1 MPFYRP
7 KSFLKLVLIGFAL
20 VMLPLIVAVV
30 DAVIRLDRIK
40 KQSQHTVTRA
50 VWVLQGSRTLAE
62 QATGME
68 RYVKQFQVL
77 GDESLFN
84 AYVETHGKFQQV
96 AHNLV
101 AIIRDAAQEQQLA
114 ALTTKEQSLF
124 EAVQSH
130 LRQPDQLTTLTPE
143 FTTLK
148 ELARAILAE
157 NDKLT
162 DRDTETMREETAMV
176 QRLFIWQAVVLI
188 LGAIVFSAIFVGLIS
203 RPIRQIDHA
212 IQCLGAGEFATAI
225 QISGP
230 HDLQYLGQR
239 LNWLRGRLRQL
250 EDEKRKFLQHVS
262 HELKTPLTALREGT
276 ALLEEGVVG
285 DLNESQHEIV
295 EILEQ
300 NGIQLQKLIEDLLNF
315 HLAEAR
321 LASLD
326 LQPLQLDRM
335 LEDVLTDH
343 KLAMRAKDLEVQLG
357 AEPVVVRGDREKLRT
372 AIDNL
377 ISNAVKYS
385 QRDGTIRVALTHE
398 AGNVILDVSDTGPG
412 IADEDKPRVFE
423 AFYQGAAAYEG
434 HVKGSGLGLAIARE
448 YVAAHHGQLEIVDDV
463 AQGAHF
469 RLTLPTSNSKGTA

>member
-20 VMLPLIVAVV
+20 VMLPLIIAVIDAVV
-30 DAVIRLDRIK
+30 RVDRIK
-40 KQSQHTVTRA
+40 EQSQHTVTRA
-50 VWVLQGSRTLAE
+50 VRVLQGSRTLAE

-101 AIIRDAAQEQQLA
+101 SIIRDAAQEQQLA
-114 ALTTKEQSLF
+114 ELTTKEQSLF

-130 LRQPDQLTTLTPE
+130 LRQPDQLTALTPE

-148 ELARAILAE
+148 ELARAILTE

-162 DRDTETMREETAMV
+162 DRATEVMRDEAAKV

-212 IQCLGAGEFATAI
+212 IQRLGAGEFTTGI

-357 AEPVVVRGDREKLRT
+357 AAPVLVRGDREKLRT

-398 AGNVILDVSDTGPG
+398 AGNVILDISDTGRG
-412 IADEDKPRVFE
+412 LRRKISH
-423 AFYQGAAAYEG
+423 AFLRHFIRGQQPMRAMSKGAAWA
-434 HVKGSGLGLAIARE
+434 
-448 YVAAHHGQLEIVDDV
+448 
-463 AQGAHF
+463 
-469 RLTLPTSNSKGTA
+469 